1 MPDSHSHSAGPSLTA
16 IERARCPK
24 CTSRMSL
31 ARIAPG
37 PKGFDIRTFECGKC
51 DYVHIISVEK
61 DPMKSRLSGWLD
73 GDDLRPPK

>member
-1 MPDSHSHSAGPSLTA
+1 
-16 IERARCPK
+16 
-24 CTSRMSL
+24 MSL

-73 GDDLRPPK
+73 GDDLRPPT